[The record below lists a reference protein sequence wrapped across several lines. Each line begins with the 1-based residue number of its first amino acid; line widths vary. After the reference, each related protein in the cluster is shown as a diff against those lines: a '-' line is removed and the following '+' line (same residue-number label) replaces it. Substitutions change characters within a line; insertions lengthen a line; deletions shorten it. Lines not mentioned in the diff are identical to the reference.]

1 MDFYREIVR
10 KWKKK
15 LKSGGVMLFEIG
27 IGQEDEVMRLM
38 IQHSFNNVI
47 CIKVLCGG
55 YRCVSG
61 FFVK

>member
-1 MDFYREIVR
+1 MEE
-10 KWKKK
+10 K

-38 IQHSFNNVI
+38 IQHGFKNVR
-47 CIKVLCGG
+47 CRKDLCGV

-61 FFVK
+61 IYEK